1 MTRMKFRAN
10 FMKILEKA
18 DTINENIEFVRVNV
32 NFSTLKGTDG
42 ETFDTISVYIEQY
55 EKSDINFYI
64 TSYEEYEEKTKEVL
78 TLLDEFIE
86 GIKEV
91 I

>member
-1 MTRMKFRAN
+1 MTRAKFRAN
-10 FMKILEKA
+10 FLKILEKT
-18 DTINENIEFVRVNV
+18 DMINDNIEFVKVNA
-32 NFSTLKGTDG
+32 NLSTLKGTDG
-42 ETFDTISVYIEQY
+42 ETFDTISVFIEQY
-55 EKSDINFYI
+55 EKADIHFYI